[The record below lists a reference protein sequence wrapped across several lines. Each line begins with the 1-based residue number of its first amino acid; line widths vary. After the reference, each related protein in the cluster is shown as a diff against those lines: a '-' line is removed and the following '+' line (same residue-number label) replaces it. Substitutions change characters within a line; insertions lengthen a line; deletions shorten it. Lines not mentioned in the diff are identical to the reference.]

1 VDLSDTLSNETL
13 RRFSRELTAYQR
25 QQNYRHQEEE
35 RQKREDRNAKNCKGS
50 PLLAEYAEYGF
61 DLDGLTLDPSPDERV
76 ALSSSST
83 ASFPHLPGAES
94 SAPTG
99 GLGFSSDA
107 QNRLKQQRD
116 EADKKSPLRTRSRL
130 GWGGWSRYGGLG
142 SLTIYTF
149 F

>member
-1 VDLSDTLSNETL
+1 
-13 RRFSRELTAYQR
+13 
-25 QQNYRHQEEE
+25 
-35 RQKREDRNAKNCKGS
+35 
-50 PLLAEYAEYGF
+50 LAEYAEYGF

-116 EADKKSPLRTRSRL
+116 EADKKAHYEQGAGWAGVAGRGMGVWAPLPSTPSSNTPSSISTKPHTSTTAWGTRAPITMPMRKKNS
-130 GWGGWSRYGGLG
+130 YF
-142 SLTIYTF
+142 YY
-149 F
+149 